1 MRVAAA
7 QYPIEQHRDF
17 AGYAAKVERW
27 IAGAAARGCELAV
40 FPEYGS
46 MELGSLMP
54 SDVQSDPR
62 GQRHAIQAYLEPF
75 RALHAGLSRAHG
87 MWIAAASIPVARP
100 DGSFCNRVHVYDPAG
115 EVGFADKQIM
125 TRFERESWLIDP
137 AQGPGAPDQH
147 LPVFDT
153 GAAVLGISVCYDV
166 EFPLLARRLVEGGAR
181 VLLVPSCTDT
191 EAGAHRVSVSARAR
205 ALENQCYA
213 VQSVTWGQAP
223 WSAAVDVNTGC
234 AAVYGPIDRGFPVD
248 GILASQPADQPGWL
262 IADLDLDALEAV
274 RQAGQVTNDRDWPL
288 HVAAARAP
296 VTRIGRDRA

>member
-17 AGYAAKVERW
+17 AGYAAKIARW
-27 IAGAAARGCELAV
+27 IADAAARGCELAV

-54 SDVQSDPR
+54 PDVQRDPR
-62 GQRHAIQAYLEPF
+62 RQRHAIQAHLEPF
-75 RALHAGLSRAHG
+75 RALHARLSREHG
-87 MWIAAASIPVARP
+87 TWIAAASIPVARP
-100 DGSFCNRVHVYDPAG
+100 DGSFCNRVHVYGPGG
-115 EVGFADKQIM
+115 EEGFADKQIM
-125 TRFERESWLIDP
+125 TRFEREDWLIDS
-137 AQGPGAPDQH
+137 AQPDQA

-153 GAAVLGISVCYDV
+153 GATVFGISVCYDV

-191 EAGAHRVSVSARAR
+191 EAGAHRVRVGARAR

-213 VQSVTWGQAP
+213 VQAVTWGHAP

-234 AAVYGPIDRGFPVD
+234 AAVYGPIDRGFPDD

-262 IADLDLDALEAV
+262 VADLDLDALDAV
-274 RQAGQVTNDRDWPL
+274 RQRGQVTNDRDWPL

-296 VTRIGRDRA
+296 VTRIGRERG